1 MRREK
6 KIDIS
11 DTETGPIISP
21 AGNVNTIPS
30 SWNPTA
36 PRTSLPLASSAI
48 VAVVDT
54 DRRLR
59 HRDPVLLH
67 RGRPPPPPLTP
78 RTLESRATAAAG
90 IKGDPRR
97 RRIGP
102 VLHRRNQVSA
112 PRHRQTP
119 IRGAVMEKKVEISEA
134 LWFICWKV
142 QTRCEILVIRP
153 SQGPSLMRQARQ
165 VLSCLVGHLMH
176 LRSSSLLKQSERVL
190 SGSVQLRRLCI

>member
-1 MRREK
+1 MVDKRK

-97 RRIGP
+97 SRHQGRPPPPPDRPGP
-102 VLHRRNQVSA
+102 AS
-112 PRHRQTP
+112 PEP
-119 IRGAVMEKKVEISEA
+119 GAVMEKKVEISEA